1 MVATRFYYDQLE
13 VDVEI
18 EGIVDYEHEGRP
30 GSSDDCPGGFT
41 VEDISIKSIT
51 SLYPDDDPVP
61 TTGELLMDDL
71 FIERA
76 EEALIYAF
84 RN

>member
-1 MVATRFYYDQLE
+1 MRVATRFYYDQLE

-18 EGIVDYEHEGRP
+18 EGLVDYENEGRP
-30 GSSDDCPGGFT
+30 GSSLDCPGGFT
-41 VEDISIKSIT
+41 VEDIEIKSIT
-51 SLYPDDDPVP
+51 PGWDIP
-61 TTGELLMDDL
+61 TTGKLLTDDK

-84 RN
+84 RKKGD